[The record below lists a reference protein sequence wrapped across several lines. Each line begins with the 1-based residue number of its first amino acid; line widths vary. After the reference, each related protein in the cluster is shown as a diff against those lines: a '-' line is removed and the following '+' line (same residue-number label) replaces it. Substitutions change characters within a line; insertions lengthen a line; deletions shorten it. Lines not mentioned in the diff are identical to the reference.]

1 MREQNVLLT
10 RIYIQFNYVIEQAA
24 VNEQQNGQYFLPVLE
39 ASVHVTQQTV
49 CIPICTALHLGKP
62 PWFKCSIHQS

>member
-1 MREQNVLLT
+1 MWEQNVLLT

-39 ASVHVTQQTV
+39 
-49 CIPICTALHLGKP
+49 
-62 PWFKCSIHQS
+62 QSTK

>member
-24 VNEQQNGQYFLPVLE
+24 VNEQQKLMDNIFCLYQRPQYMSH
-39 ASVHVTQQTV
+39 SVRTNTYSTPFWQATMVQ
-49 CIPICTALHLGKP
+49 
-62 PWFKCSIHQS
+62 